1 MLKTGPI
8 EGGNV
13 KTMTFVGMFFA
24 LIFALSDYARAEQA
38 IDGEFDA
45 RLLMSQE
52 KRTVQAALAFSGDYV
67 GLMDG
72 AWGKGS
78 QRALE
83 AYSMRTSSTNKP
95 TFKDVLPLLRAFEA
109 ERETGGWSIYYSHVT
124 DTSYAHPF
132 NILIR
137 DANPEVI
144 KFTGVDGRI
153 NLILDFADLRGTLAV
168 HSYLLSE
175 SLSFPERYQSLKTD
189 RLITSVT
196 LTDGLI
202 AYARSDRLDQGYVTI
217 SIIAGEEHRT
227 RVALIAGSIQRG
239 YGLELE
245 LPSEGLLASMIQNS
259 GAKQNPPSQVEGNAS
274 SAVDPATPALS
285 GKLAGSGTGFFIN
298 NTDIVTAE
306 HVVTGCVRLSLMDGS
321 PLTPISSNADLD
333 LAVVSSARRSD
344 VWLELSADVV
354 AHLGETVM
362 ALGYPYLGT
371 LDQGL
376 TVTGGNVSALQDI
389 NGSKDRVMISAPV
402 QPGNSGGPLVNSRGA
417 VIGVVVSRVD
427 DLAILENTGSLPQN
441 MSFAVRNDTLTEF
454 LKGAQIL
461 FPAATGDGF
470 KLDEGV
476 PDSIAKAVV
485 PIYCYK

>member
-1 MLKTGPI
+1 MKSVVLTALLLVSLCLVSG
-8 EGGNV
+8 
-13 KTMTFVGMFFA
+13 FA
-24 LIFALSDYARAEQA
+24 AAQPSVES
-38 IDGEFDA
+38 EFDA
-45 RLLMSQE
+45 RPLLTQE
-52 KRTVQAALAFSGDYV
+52 KRTLQAALAFSGDYV
-67 GLMDG
+67 GLLDG

-83 AYSMRTSSTNKP
+83 AYCLRTANTDKP
-95 TFKDVLPLLRAFEA
+95 SFQDVLPVLREFEA
-109 ERETGGWSIYYSHVT
+109 ERRASGWEMFYSEAT
-124 DTSYAHPF
+124 NTSYAHPF
-132 NILIR
+132 DLLVQDQSADVIR
-137 DANPEVI
+137 FNSDNDRLSLV
-144 KFTGVDGRI
+144 VDFS
-153 NLILDFADLRGTLAV
+153 NLVGTLAI
-168 HSYLLSE
+168 HDYLLSE
-175 SLSFPERYQSLKTD
+175 GLAYPERYQSLKPS
-189 RLITSVT
+189 RLITAVA
-196 LTDGLI
+196 LPDGLT
-202 AYARSDRLDQGYVTI
+202 AYARSDNLDKGYVTI
-217 SIIAGEEHRT
+217 TIISGEEHKT
-227 RVALIAGSIQRG
+227 RVALMAGSIQRG
-239 YGLELE
+239 RGLALE
-245 LPSEGLLASMIQNS
+245 LPPQGLLASMLQSS
-259 GAKQNPPSQVEGNAS
+259 GIKQNPPSQVEGNAS
-274 SAVDPATPALS
+274 STVDPAGPALP
-285 GKLAGSGTGFFIN
+285 GELEGSGTGFFIN
-298 NTDIVTAE
+298 NTDVVTAE

-321 PLTPISSNADLD
+321 PLTLISSNADLD

-344 VWLELSADVV
+344 VWLELSSDVV

-389 NGSKDRVMISAPV
+389 DGSKDKVMISAPV

-427 DLAILENTGSLPQN
+427 DLAILENTGTLPQN
-441 MSFAVRNDTLTEF
+441 MNFAVRNDTLTDF